1 MGSKNVQYLS
11 MIIFMIGVGAGL
23 IFSGVAVWADF
34 EASMFDSSL
43 AAEDAFPDF
52 RCPIMIGQNQTGII
66 SGSIE
71 NTSKY
76 NLQFFIRAHTT
87 SGSII
92 TMDERIDRPVV
103 PAGTSQPIQWEV
115 SRSNAIWENFIL
127 FRAYQYRYAPVPSRA
142 SSCGI
147 MVSPIPGI
155 SGAAAVGVLIGI
167 SLVGMGA
174 GLVLWAIETETRQA
188 ARGGYRHVGAGG
200 FRRGRIGGEPARFVA
215 VGIPA
220 DPPHGSG
227 DFCDDGLFCGERLKA
242 RWICPN
248 LAGDLD
254 QMLRLVPA

>member
-11 MIIFMIGVGAGL
+11 MILFMIGVVAGL
-23 IFSGVAVWADF
+23 FFSGVAVWADF

-43 AAEDAFPDF
+43 TAEEAFPDF
-52 RCPIMIGQNQTGII
+52 RCPIMIGQNQTGVI
-66 SGSIE
+66 SGRIE

-76 NLQFFIRAHTT
+76 NLQFFIRAHAT

-92 TMDERIDRPVV
+92 TMDEWIDRPVV
-103 PAGTSQPIQWEV
+103 PAGISQPIQWEV

-155 SGAAAVGVLIGI
+155 SGTAAVGVLIGI

-174 GLVLWAIETETRQA
+174 GLVLWFSQLKQKQGKRREAATAMLVLAVFVVAGLAVNLLGFWLLGFLLIILTVLAI
-188 ARGGYRHVGAGG
+188 
-200 FRRGRIGGEPARFVA
+200 FVMM
-215 VGIPA
+215 VYFVTS
-220 DPPHGSG
+220 D
-227 DFCDDGLFCGERLKA
+227 
-242 RWICPN
+242 
-248 LAGDLD
+248 
-254 QMLRLVPA
+254 